1 MGGGG
6 VNEFFI
12 ISYISF
18 MKNNGYIRFFSQLP
32 AKNRLLE
39 EYPYNINYN
48 TEKQILQ
55 EKSPFFLGKSI
66 FA

>member
-1 MGGGG
+1 
-6 VNEFFI
+6 
-12 ISYISF
+12 
-18 MKNNGYIRFFSQLP
+18 MKKNGCIRFFSQLS
-32 AKNRLLE
+32 AENRLLE